1 MIIHE
6 EPSPNSVSSP
16 ISTAKDSRCYTVE
29 DLMAML
35 LLSRPTV
42 YRLLKQNEFRWFKVS
57 GAYRI
62 SKASFEAWL
71 LSQSTY
77 QVQPQAEDVP
87 EEPPLKLQSPKSGKY
102 YSFQEIQDFYGI
114 SRTALVTWIREEGI
128 PTIDVGRAKRVR
140 KDVFDDVLK
149 SKRKVEGDT

>member
-16 ISTAKDSRCYTVE
+16 VSTAKDSRCYTVE
-29 DLMAML
+29 DLMEML

-62 SKASFEAWL
+62 SKASFEAL
-71 LSQSTY
+71 
-77 QVQPQAEDVP
+77 
-87 EEPPLKLQSPKSGKY
+87 
-102 YSFQEIQDFYGI
+102 
-114 SRTALVTWIREEGI
+114 
-128 PTIDVGRAKRVR
+128 KRVSSMIR
-140 KDVFDDVLK
+140 AIKRFMSWPLH
-149 SKRKVEGDT
+149 SKTFLSLSETHRNLL

>member
-6 EPSPNSVSSP
+6 EPSSNSVSSP
-16 ISTAKDSRCYTVE
+16 VSTAKDSRCY

-71 LSQSTY
+71 NDGT
-77 QVQPQAEDVP
+77 
-87 EEPPLKLQSPKSGKY
+87 
-102 YSFQEIQDFYGI
+102 
-114 SRTALVTWIREEGI
+114 
-128 PTIDVGRAKRVR
+128 
-140 KDVFDDVLK
+140 
-149 SKRKVEGDT
+149 VERNPAV

>member
-16 ISTAKDSRCYTVE
+16 VSTAKDSRCYTVE
-29 DLMAML
+29 DLMEML

-71 LSQSTY
+71 NMALLNAILLFDILNISS
-77 QVQPQAEDVP
+77 EIC
-87 EEPPLKLQSPKSGKY
+87 
-102 YSFQEIQDFYGI
+102 YSLAGM
-114 SRTALVTWIREEGI
+114 RNPG
-128 PTIDVGRAKRVR
+128 
-140 KDVFDDVLK
+140 
-149 SKRKVEGDT
+149 

>member
-1 MIIHE
+1 MNNCE
-6 EPSPNSVSSP
+6 EKIPTASSTP
-16 ISTAKDSRCYTVE
+16 TPVVQDIRCYTIE

-71 LSQSTY
+71 NDGT
-77 QVQPQAEDVP
+77 
-87 EEPPLKLQSPKSGKY
+87 
-102 YSFQEIQDFYGI
+102 
-114 SRTALVTWIREEGI
+114 
-128 PTIDVGRAKRVR
+128 
-140 KDVFDDVLK
+140 
-149 SKRKVEGDT
+149 VERNPAV

>member
-16 ISTAKDSRCYTVE
+16 VSTAKDSRCYTVE
-29 DLMAML
+29 DLMEML

-62 SKASFEAWL
+62 SKASFEA
-71 LSQSTY
+71 Y
-77 QVQPQAEDVP
+77 R
-87 EEPPLKLQSPKSGKY
+87 LQSWGRSACPVRPVPFS
-102 YSFQEIQDFYGI
+102 
-114 SRTALVTWIREEGI
+114 APNI
-128 PTIDVGRAKRVR
+128 PG
-140 KDVFDDVLK
+140 L
-149 SKRKVEGDT
+149 

>member
-16 ISTAKDSRCYTVE
+16 VSTAKDSRCYTVE
-29 DLMAML
+29 DLMEML

-62 SKASFEAWL
+62 SKASFEAMMAL
-71 LSQSTY
+71 LNAILLFDILNISS
-77 QVQPQAEDVP
+77 EIC
-87 EEPPLKLQSPKSGKY
+87 
-102 YSFQEIQDFYGI
+102 YSLAGM
-114 SRTALVTWIREEGI
+114 RNPG
-128 PTIDVGRAKRVR
+128 
-140 KDVFDDVLK
+140 
-149 SKRKVEGDT
+149 

>member
-16 ISTAKDSRCYTVE
+16 VSTAKDSRCYTVE
-29 DLMAML
+29 DLMEML

-62 SKASFEAWL
+62 SKASFEHC
-71 LSQSTY
+71 T
-77 QVQPQAEDVP
+77 D
-87 EEPPLKLQSPKSGKY
+87 LKLHS
-102 YSFQEIQDFYGI
+102 
-114 SRTALVTWIREEGI
+114 TAYRLDEAAGSHHPRN
-128 PTIDVGRAKRVR
+128 
-140 KDVFDDVLK
+140 
-149 SKRKVEGDT
+149 

>member
-16 ISTAKDSRCYTVE
+16 VSTAKDSRCYTVE
-29 DLMAML
+29 DLMEML

-62 SKASFEAWL
+62 SKASFDAMMAL
-71 LSQSTY
+71 LN
-77 QVQPQAEDVP
+77 AILLFDI
-87 EEPPLKLQSPKSGKY
+87 LN
-102 YSFQEIQDFYGI
+102 I
-114 SRTALVTWIREEGI
+114 SREICYSLAGMRNPG
-128 PTIDVGRAKRVR
+128 
-140 KDVFDDVLK
+140 
-149 SKRKVEGDT
+149 